1 MANTIAY
8 TSSAAPTGSLKS
20 GVISINLNDQII
32 GQNYNWRNG
41 IVFSNQYIIY
51 SDTYTQGIDT
61 EANAKPCAWACD
73 YNNGALLNLI
83 NTLPP
88 RVGQTPYTTLS
99 DAIAWLQGQN
109 KYFIVNQNYPTIVT
123 DSLELLYDTG
133 LTGSYPT
140 LGTTFYDVSGNGNN
154 GSIDNSPTF
163 FNSGATSYFAFDGTD
178 DTILSP
184 LTLSDLPALSNFTL
198 ECWAL
203 LPQYPTAPSGVERNG
218 VLFGAT
224 YYAGVA
230 LYWRGN
236 SSGNG
241 LTMHSF
247 IRGNDAY
254 RMTNGSPMA
263 LNRYYHFVLV
273 NNYSSNSLSLY
284 VNGTLFES
292 IGTATQQYNAEL
304 AAIAGPIGISRAQVD
319 GGGTQVYSYWNGR
332 VSKSGIY
339 TRALSASEIA
349 QNAYLG
355 PISTTNLTALYD
367 SGNIASYPGSL
378 STWYDIKGTDNGTI
392 NNGVYYTI
400 NEGGILNFDGTDD
413 YVQTSSTLGN
423 LGSGDWTFSVWWKA
437 NGTQSDYVSLISQGF
452 TGGISSGAW
461 ALKVKNSSV
470 QNFIS
475 FSYASGFETINDV
488 VTSANAN
495 DGNWH
500 NIVVKRSVN
509 TCTLYMDGQSVG
521 TFNVSG
527 GFVFGTGAV
536 TYIGFTPRDS
546 AYILGNL
553 GIIQKY
559 TRALSDG
566 EIIQNYGVYRNRF
579 ETNQAFATGGVV
591 STVIENGIRY
601 RVHTFTSS
609 GTLTVTNAGKMEV
622 LCAAGGGAG
631 GYLHGGGGGGAGG
644 VIYNPDYSVTTG
656 SKTITIGAGGVGGFQ
671 LPTNGTNSVMDT
683 LTAIGGGAGGSE
695 AGPTPGA
702 NGGSGGGG
710 SGYSTVQQGGTGTS
724 GQGGSGGKGGFPDTS
739 GVYGSGGG
747 GGGARQ
753 DGGNGKEGINVL
765 GSAGNGGNGLG
776 VNMTGTTTYYGGG
789 GGGGYWGDDI
799 TQYGVGGLGGGG
811 NGGAGTGPL
820 GPNNL
825 YPTDGQTN
833 TGGGGGGSRGDGAIN
848 RIGASGGSGIVIVRY
863 RI

>member
-224 YYAGVA
+224 YYGGVA

-236 SSGNG
+236 SSGNA

-247 IRGNDAY
+247 IRGDDAY
-254 RMTNGSPMA
+254 RMSSGFSMA

-284 VNGTLFES
+284 VNGTLFDS
-292 IGTATQQYNAEL
+292 IGTAPQQYNSSL
-304 AAIAGPIGISRAQVD
+304 AAIAGQIGISKAQVD

-339 TRALSASEIA
+339 TKALSASEIA

-355 PISTTNLTALYD
+355 PISTTGLNTAID
-367 SGNIASYPGSL
+367 FGNIISYPGT
-378 STWYDIKGTDNGTI
+378 STTAYDLTTRANNATLQNGI
-392 NNGVYYTI
+392 SFNI
-400 NEGGILNFDGTDD
+400 NEGGVVYLDGTDD
-413 YVQTSSTLGN
+413 FIQLSEYTSYAFGNTPTVAMWIKPMTAGTYGLLSHCSGGPVN
-423 LGSGDWTFSVWWKA
+423 LGYGLENGYMSYRNYDFQWNYYTSNAYVGGGSWTHVAWVKETSTSLKFYV
-437 NGTQSDYVSLISQGF
+437 NGVLQDTITITNTNGPIN
-452 TGGISSGAW
+452 TIG
-461 ALKVKNSSV
+461 
-470 QNFIS
+470 
-475 FSYASGFETINDV
+475 SYWGPC
-488 VTSANAN
+488 
-495 DGNWH
+495 DG
-500 NIVVKRSVN
+500 
-509 TCTLYMDGQSVG
+509 
-521 TFNVSG
+521 G
-527 GFVFGTGAV
+527 GFSMFNGW
-536 TYIGFTPRDS
+536 IGNVYLYSQT
-546 AYILGNL
+546 
-553 GIIQKY
+553 
-559 TRALSDG
+559 ALSASQ
-566 EIIQNYGVYRNRF
+566 ILQNYSAQRSRF
-579 ETNQAFATGGVV
+579 ETNQAFANGGTI
-591 STVIENGIRY
+591 STVVENGIRY

-609 GTLTVTNAGKMEV
+609 GTLTVLSAGKMEV
-622 LCAAGGGAG
+622 LSVAGGGGGGAYAAGAGAGAGGLIYNTDYSVTTGNKTVTVGAGGAGQDYTVTNPSNGSNSVMDSLTSVGGGYGGQGWSGNVGGNGGSGGGGAG
-631 GYLHGGGGGGAGG
+631 YDGTQGTYTTAGGTGTVGQGHNGGIGRGISGNRGAGGGGGGAGAPG
-644 VIYNPDYSVTTG
+644 GDSTTNSSG
-656 SKTITIGAGGVGGFQ
+656 DGGNGKQ
-671 LPTNGTNSVMDT
+671 ISINGTAT
-683 LTAIGGGAGGSE
+683 YYA
-695 AGPTPGA
+695 
-702 NGGSGGGG
+702 
-710 SGYSTVQQGGTGTS
+710 
-724 GQGGSGGKGGFPDTS
+724 
-739 GVYGSGGG
+739 GGG
-747 GGGARQ
+747 GGG
-753 DGGNGKEGINVL
+753 DY
-765 GSAGNGGNGLG
+765 GSANGG
-776 VNMTGTTTYYGGG
+776 
-789 GGGGYWGDDI
+789 
-799 TQYGVGGLGGGG
+799 QGGLGGGG
-811 NGGAGTGPL
+811 NVSGGNGSGVP
-820 GPNNL
+820 GGN
-825 YPTDGQTN
+825 GGTN
-833 TGGGGGGSRGDGAIN
+833 TGGGGGGSRSATSDSWNGGN
-848 RIGASGGSGIVIVRY
+848 GGSGIVIVRY

>member
-51 SDTYTQGIDT
+51 SDTFTQGIDT
-61 EANAKPCAWACD
+61 EVNAKPCAWACD

-203 LPQYPTAPSGVERNG
+203 LPQYPTAPGGAERNG

-254 RMTNGSPMA
+254 RMTNGSPMD

-284 VNGTLFES
+284 VNGTLFDS
-292 IGTATQQYNAEL
+292 IGTATQQYNTEL

-437 NGTQSDYVSLISQGF
+437 NGTQSDFTSLISQGF

-536 TYIGFTPRDS
+536 TYIGYTPRDS
-546 AYILGNL
+546 AYIMGNL

-622 LCAAGGGAG
+622 LCVAGGGG
-631 GYLHGGGGGGAGG
+631 GSGNFYDDGAGGGGGGL
-644 VIYNPDYSVTTG
+644 IYNTDYTVTTG
-656 SKTITIGAGGVGGFQ
+656 NKTVTIGAGGTAGTGGQ
-671 LPTNGTNSVMDT
+671 GGTGENSVFDS
-683 LTAIGGGAGGSE
+683 LTAIGGGGGGQHRSS
-695 AGPTPGA
+695 GG
-702 NGGSGGGG
+702 NGGSGGG
-710 SGYSTVQQGGTGTS
+710 SGGAYESTDTTN
-724 GQGGSGGKGGFPDTS
+724 GGSGTVGQGYNGGTS
-739 GVYGSGGG
+739 VHYGYAGSGGG
-747 GGGARQ
+747 GAGEIGG
-753 DGGNGKEGINVL
+753 GGQGSFLVGK
-765 GSAGNGGNGLG
+765 NGGNGRQIS
-776 VNMTGTTTYYGGG
+776 VNGTATYYAG
-789 GGGGYWGDDI
+789 GGGGYGI
-799 TQYGVGGLGGGG
+799 YGGGTGGLGGGG
-811 NGGAGTGPL
+811 NGGNPSPLAPIAGAV
-820 GPNNL
+820 
-825 YPTDGQTN
+825 N
-833 TGGGGGGSRGDGAIN
+833 TGGGGGGGRTVGQTPFVGTVA
-848 RIGASGGSGIVIVRY
+848 GGSGIVIVRY

>member
-51 SDTYTQGIDT
+51 SDTFTQGIDT
-61 EANAKPCAWACD
+61 EVNAKPCAWACD

-203 LPQYPTAPSGVERNG
+203 LPQYPTAPGGAERNG

-254 RMTNGSPMA
+254 RMTNGSPMD

-284 VNGTLFES
+284 VNGTLFDS
-292 IGTATQQYNAEL
+292 IGTATQQYNTEL

-536 TYIGFTPRDS
+536 TYIGLTPRDS
-546 AYILGNL
+546 AYIMGNL

-622 LCAAGGGAG
+622 LCVAGGGG
-631 GYLHGGGGGGAGG
+631 GSGNFYDDGAGGGGGGL
-644 VIYNPDYSVTTG
+644 IYNTDYTVTTG
-656 SKTITIGAGGVGGFQ
+656 NKTVTIGAGGTAGTGGQ
-671 LPTNGTNSVMDT
+671 GGTGENSVFDS
-683 LTAIGGGAGGSE
+683 LTAIGGGGGGQHRSS
-695 AGPTPGA
+695 GG
-702 NGGSGGGG
+702 NGGSGGG
-710 SGYSTVQQGGTGTS
+710 SGGAYESTDTTN
-724 GQGGSGGKGGFPDTS
+724 GGSGTVGQGYNGGTS
-739 GVYGSGGG
+739 VHYGYAGSGGG
-747 GGGARQ
+747 GAGEIGG
-753 DGGNGKEGINVL
+753 GGQGSFLVGK
-765 GSAGNGGNGLG
+765 NGGNGRQIS
-776 VNMTGTTTYYGGG
+776 VNGTATYYAG
-789 GGGGYWGDDI
+789 GGGGYGI
-799 TQYGVGGLGGGG
+799 YGGGTGGLGGGG
-811 NGGAGTGPL
+811 NGGNPSPLAPIAGAV
-820 GPNNL
+820 
-825 YPTDGQTN
+825 N
-833 TGGGGGGSRGDGAIN
+833 TGGGGGGGRTVGQTPFVGTVA
-848 RIGASGGSGIVIVRY
+848 GGSGIVIVRY

>member
-1 MANTIAY
+1 
-8 TSSAAPTGSLKS
+8 
-20 GVISINLNDQII
+20 VISINLNDQII

-41 IVFSNQYIIY
+41 LVFSNQYIIY

-73 YNNGALLNLI
+73 YNDVALLNLI
-83 NTLPP
+83 NSLSPLIGQPKYATLA
-88 RVGQTPYTTLS
+88 S
-99 DAIAWLQGQN
+99 AITWLQGQN

-123 DSLELLYDTG
+123 DSLRLLYDAG

-140 LGTTFYDVSGNGNN
+140 LGTTFYDVSGNGSN

-163 FNSGATSYFAFDGTD
+163 FNSGATSYFTFDGTD

-184 LTLSDLPALSNFTL
+184 LTLSNLPALSNFTL

-203 LPQYPTAPSGVERNG
+203 LPQYPTAPGGAERNG

-224 YYAGVA
+224 YYSGVA

-236 SSGNG
+236 PSGNG

-254 RMTNGSPMA
+254 RMTNGFSMD
-263 LNRYYHFVLV
+263 LNRYYHFALV

-284 VNGTLFES
+284 VNGTLFDS
-292 IGTATQQYNAEL
+292 IGTATQQYNSEL

-339 TRALSASEIA
+339 TKALGASEIA

-488 VTSANAN
+488 VTSTNAN

-536 TYIGFTPRDS
+536 TYIGYTPRDS

-591 STVIENGIRY
+591 TTVIENGIRY

-622 LCAAGGGAG
+622 LSVAGGGGGSGNFYDDGAG
-631 GYLHGGGGGGAGG
+631 GGGGGLIYNTDYSVTTGNKTVTIGAGGAASDGGQGGDGGNSVFDSLTAIGGGGGAGHR
-644 VIYNPDYSVTTG
+644 
-656 SKTITIGAGGVGGFQ
+656 GAGR
-671 LPTNGTNSVMDT
+671 
-683 LTAIGGGAGGSE
+683 A
-695 AGPTPGA
+695 
-702 NGGSGGGG
+702 GGSGGGSAG
-710 SGYSTVQQGGTGTS
+710 QYGGTDNAIGGAGTLGQGFDGGTAKGYS
-724 GQGGSGGKGGFPDTS
+724 
-739 GVYGSGGG
+739 GSGGG
-747 GGGARQ
+747 GA
-753 DGGNGKEGINVL
+753 
-765 GSAGNGGNGLG
+765 SAIGVPAEWGFGGNGGNGRGISILG
-776 VNMTGTTTYYGGG
+776 TFTYYAG
-789 GGGGYWGDDI
+789 GGGGYGYS
-799 TQYGVGGLGGGG
+799 TSPASTATGGLGGGG
-811 NGGAGTGPL
+811 NGGNPSPLTPTAGGA
-820 GPNNL
+820 
-825 YPTDGQTN
+825 N
-833 TGGGGGGSRGDGAIN
+833 TGGGGGGGRTSGQIPFVGT
-848 RIGASGGSGIVIVRY
+848 ASGGSGIVIVRY

>member
-203 LPQYPTAPSGVERNG
+203 LPQYPTAPGGAERNG

-254 RMTNGSPMA
+254 RMTNGSPMD

-284 VNGTLFES
+284 VNGTLFDS
-292 IGTATQQYNAEL
+292 IGTATQQYNTEL

-413 YVQTSSTLGN
+413 YVQTSTTLGN

-536 TYIGFTPRDS
+536 TYIGYTPRDS
-546 AYILGNL
+546 AYIMGNL

-622 LCAAGGGAG
+622 LCVAGGGG
-631 GYLHGGGGGGAGG
+631 GSGNFYDDGAGGGGGGL
-644 VIYNPDYSVTTG
+644 IYNTDYTVTTG
-656 SKTITIGAGGVGGFQ
+656 NKTVTIGAGGTAGTGGQ
-671 LPTNGTNSVMDT
+671 GGTGENSVFDS
-683 LTAIGGGAGGSE
+683 LTAIGGGGGGQHRSS
-695 AGPTPGA
+695 GG
-702 NGGSGGGG
+702 NGGSGGG
-710 SGYSTVQQGGTGTS
+710 SGGAYESTDTTN
-724 GQGGSGGKGGFPDTS
+724 GGSGTVGQGYNGGTS
-739 GVYGSGGG
+739 VHYGYAGSGGG
-747 GGGARQ
+747 GAGEIGG
-753 DGGNGKEGINVL
+753 GGQGSFLVGK
-765 GSAGNGGNGLG
+765 NGGNGRQIS
-776 VNMTGTTTYYGGG
+776 VNGTATYYAG
-789 GGGGYWGDDI
+789 GGGGYGI
-799 TQYGVGGLGGGG
+799 YGGGTGGLGGGG
-811 NGGAGTGPL
+811 NGGNPSPLAPIAGAV
-820 GPNNL
+820 
-825 YPTDGQTN
+825 N
-833 TGGGGGGSRGDGAIN
+833 TGGGGGGGRTVGQTPFVGTVA
-848 RIGASGGSGIVIVRY
+848 GGSGIVIVRY

>member
-8 TSSAAPTGSLKS
+8 TSGNSLTGSLKS

-51 SDTYTQGIDT
+51 SDTFTQGIDT

-73 YNNGALLNLI
+73 YNDVALLNLI
-83 NTLPP
+83 NSLPP
-88 RVGQTPYTTLS
+88 LIGQPKYATLAS
-99 DAIAWLQGQN
+99 AIAWLQGQN

-123 DSLELLYDTG
+123 DSLRLLYDAG

-140 LGTTFYDVSGNGNN
+140 LGTTFYDVSGNGSN
-154 GSIDNSPTF
+154 GTIYNSPTF

-198 ECWAL
+198 ECCAML
-203 LPQYPTAPSGVERNG
+203 DEYPTAPGGNQKAG

-224 YYAGVA
+224 YYSGVA
-230 LYWRGN
+230 LYWLGN

-241 LTMHSF
+241 ASMHSF

-254 RMTNGSPMA
+254 RLSPGFSLA

-273 NNYSSNSLSLY
+273 NNYSANTLQLY
-284 VNGTLFES
+284 VNGSLIDS
-292 IGTATQQYNAEL
+292 IGTATQQYNSEL
-304 AAIAGPIGISRAQVD
+304 ATIAGQIGVSKAQVD
-319 GGGTQVYSYWNGR
+319 GGGTLAYSNWNGM

-339 TRALSASEIA
+339 TKALSASEIA

-355 PISTTNLTALYD
+355 PISTTGLNTAID
-367 SGNIASYPGSL
+367 FGNIISYPGT
-378 STWYDIKGTDNGTI
+378 STTAYDLTTRANNATLQNGITY
-392 NNGVYYTI
+392 NL
-400 NEGGILNFDGTDD
+400 NEGGVVYLDGTDD
-413 YVQTSSTLGN
+413 FIQLAEYTSYAFGNTPTVAMWIKPIAVGTYGLLSHCSGGPVN
-423 LGSGDWTFSVWWKA
+423 LGYGIENGYMSYRNYDFQWNYYTSNAYVGGGDWTHVAWVKETSTSLKFYV
-437 NGTQSDYVSLISQGF
+437 NGVLQDTITITNTNGPINTIGSYWGPCDGGGFNMFNGWIGNVYLYSQ
-452 TGGISSGAW
+452 T
-461 ALKVKNSSV
+461 ALSASQIL
-470 QNFIS
+470 QNF
-475 FSYASGFETINDV
+475 
-488 VTSANAN
+488 NA
-495 DGNWH
+495 
-500 NIVVKRSVN
+500 
-509 TCTLYMDGQSVG
+509 Q
-521 TFNVSG
+521 
-527 GFVFGTGAV
+527 
-536 TYIGFTPRDS
+536 
-546 AYILGNL
+546 
-553 GIIQKY
+553 
-559 TRALSDG
+559 
-566 EIIQNYGVYRNRF
+566 RNRF
-579 ETNQAFATGGVV
+579 QSNQAFANGGTI

-609 GTLTVTNAGKMEV
+609 GTLTVLSAGKMEV
-622 LCAAGGGAG
+622 LTVAGGGAG

-671 LPTNGTNSVMDT
+671 VPTNGNNSVMDT

-695 AGPTPGA
+695 TAPINGS

-710 SGYSTVQQGGTGTS
+710 SGFSTATNGGTGTS
-724 GQGGSGGKGGFPDTS
+724 GQGAKGGNGSVPDTS
-739 GVYGSGGG
+739 AGLYGSGGG

-753 DGGNGKEGINVL
+753 DGGNGKEGVNIL

-833 TGGGGGGSRGDGAIN
+833 TGGGGGGSRGDGSIN
-848 RIGASGGSGIVIVRY
+848 RIGASGGSGIVIIRY

>member
-51 SDTYTQGIDT
+51 SDTFTQGIDT

-73 YNNGALLNLI
+73 YNDTALLNLI
-83 NTLPP
+83 NSLPP
-88 RVGQTPYTTLS
+88 LIGQPKYATLAS
-99 DAIAWLQGQN
+99 AIAWLQGQN

-123 DSLELLYDTG
+123 DSLELLYDAG

-140 LGTTFYDVSGNGNN
+140 LGTTFYDVSGNGNT
-154 GSIDNSPTF
+154 GSINNSPTF

-224 YYAGVA
+224 YYSGVA

-319 GGGTQVYSYWNGR
+319 GGGTSVYSCWNGR

-536 TYIGFTPRDS
+536 TYIGYTPRDS
-546 AYILGNL
+546 AYIMGNL

-622 LCAAGGGAG
+622 LCVAGGGG
-631 GYLHGGGGGGAGG
+631 GSGNFYDDGAGGGGGGL
-644 VIYNPDYSVTTG
+644 IYNTDYTVTTG
-656 SKTITIGAGGVGGFQ
+656 NKTVTIGAGGTAGTGGQ
-671 LPTNGTNSVMDT
+671 GGTGENSVFDS
-683 LTAIGGGAGGSE
+683 LTAIGGGGGGQHRSS
-695 AGPTPGA
+695 GG
-702 NGGSGGGG
+702 NGGSGGG
-710 SGYSTVQQGGTGTS
+710 SGGAYESTDTTN
-724 GQGGSGGKGGFPDTS
+724 GGSGTVGQGYNGGTS
-739 GVYGSGGG
+739 VHYGYAGSGGG
-747 GGGARQ
+747 GAGEIGG
-753 DGGNGKEGINVL
+753 GGQGSFLVGK
-765 GSAGNGGNGLG
+765 NGGNGRQIS
-776 VNMTGTTTYYGGG
+776 VNGTATYYAG
-789 GGGGYWGDDI
+789 GGGGYGI
-799 TQYGVGGLGGGG
+799 YGGGTGGLGGGG
-811 NGGAGTGPL
+811 NGGNPSPLAPIAGAV
-820 GPNNL
+820 
-825 YPTDGQTN
+825 N
-833 TGGGGGGSRGDGAIN
+833 TGGGGGGGRTVGQTPFVGTVA
-848 RIGASGGSGIVIVRY
+848 GGSGIVIVRY

>member
-475 FSYASGFETINDV
+475 FSYASGFETLNDV

-536 TYIGFTPRDS
+536 TYIGYTPRDS

-609 GTLTVTNAGKMEV
+609 GTLTVTNPGKMEV
-622 LCAAGGGAG
+622 LCVAGGGGGGANHAG
-631 GYLHGGGGGGAGG
+631 GGGGGGLIHNTDYSVTTGNKTVTVGGGGTKSSQFQTETGQNGNNSVFDNLTSIGGGGGGNRQDAGPANLQYGQSGGCGGGSGGQGENPTFGLWPGGNGTVGQGCNGGSATFHAGGGGGGAGG
-644 VIYNPDYSVTTG
+644 EGEPGSTINGADANTIPGDGGIGKSV
-656 SKTITIGAGGVGGFQ
+656 SI
-671 LPTNGTNSVMDT
+671 
-683 LTAIGGGAGGSE
+683 
-695 AGPTPGA
+695 
-702 NGGSGGGG
+702 
-710 SGYSTVQQGGTGTS
+710 
-724 GQGGSGGKGGFPDTS
+724 S
-739 GVYGSGGG
+739 GV
-747 GGGARQ
+747 A
-753 DGGNGKEGINVL
+753 
-765 GSAGNGGNGLG
+765 
-776 VNMTGTTTYYGGG
+776 TYYAGGG
-789 GGGGYWGDDI
+789 GGGGWIGGTYAG
-799 TQYGVGGLGGGG
+799 TGGLGGGG
-811 NGGAGTGPL
+811 NGQKSTGQIVNGT
-820 GPNNL
+820 
-825 YPTDGQTN
+825 TN
-833 TGGGGGGSRGDGAIN
+833 TGGGGGGADGGGNAN
-848 RIGASGGSGIVIVRY
+848 GGNGGSGIVIVRY